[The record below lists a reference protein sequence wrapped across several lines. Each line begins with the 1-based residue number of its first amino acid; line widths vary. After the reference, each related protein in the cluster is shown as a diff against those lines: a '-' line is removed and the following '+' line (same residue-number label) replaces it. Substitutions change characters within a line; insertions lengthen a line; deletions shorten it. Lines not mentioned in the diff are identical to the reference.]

1 LTGAVRSLS
10 LGPMTPLA
18 TDAHRALLRV
28 ALAMI
33 AAYAAGASLR
43 YGLIER
49 EDLGLICDAAR
60 TPWWCGFRLLVIRAF
75 LHDVFGLSSLALLA
89 IAVWRRSLPCALA
102 AIGLGTVGMVL
113 YSFTW
118 SGVGVLGGLLVAGRL
133 QLDRPEHREPQG
145 ER

>member
-60 TPWWCGFRLLVIRAF
+60 APWWCGFRLLVIRAF
-75 LHDVFGLSSLALLA
+75 LHDVF
-89 IAVWRRSLPCALA
+89 
-102 AIGLGTVGMVL
+102 GMVL